1 MRSGVVTVRKMHQI
15 EQRRTGT
22 ERLTVPS
29 EMSSGLY
36 AQMRWD
42 KHELLG
48 VIVLCTNL
56 KEKV

>member
-1 MRSGVVTVRKMHQI
+1 VTVRKMHQI

-56 KEKV
+56 KDKV